1 MAGRSSG
8 GTRHS
13 GRGRD
18 GGTECGGVGVVSLV
32 VGISR
37 EAEGLMAG
45 FQGQQDA
52 EKSHHG
58 DRQS

>member
-18 GGTECGGVGVVSLV
+18 GGTERGGVGIVSLV
-32 VGISR
+32 VGTGR

-45 FQGQQDA
+45 LQGQQDA
-52 EKSHHG
+52 EESHHG
-58 DRQS
+58 DRQN